1 MYHGFERRQ
10 LCIACNANIQTGF
23 LCDAMHLRKQ
33 HACGG
38 CLIGELRCI
47 HTDGFVQFSRS
58 HPRLLV
64 DPAVERK
71 KVEGRIRSLTAQGV
85 SQGVIIVCMPFV
97 LAGIL
102 YMMDPELIR
111 RLWTTWPGLI
121 MILMMLILQ
130 TLGGAMIRKIVRI
143 EV

>member
-1 MYHGFERRQ
+1 MVTSINILRQ
-10 LCIACNANIQTGF
+10 SGGNLTETFDTIA
-23 LCDAMHLRKQ
+23 
-33 HACGG
+33 
-38 CLIGELRCI
+38 
-47 HTDGFVQFSRS
+47 HTVR
-58 HPRLLV
+58 
-64 DPAVERK
+64 ERK
-71 KVEGRIRSLTAQGV
+71 KVEGRIRSLTAQGG

-121 MILMMLILQ
+121 MILLMLILQ